1 MHSGYVEELQQARE
15 HRTIKGVVKLEV
27 LVFTHHSKNHH
38 VLQIVNTVV
47 VIALVLCQIRQ
58 DVIHKTLTEDD
69 REHRIHR
76 LRDEPP

>member
-27 LVFTHHSKNHH
+27 LVSTHHSKNHH

-58 DVIHKTLTEDD
+58 DVIHKALTEDD

-76 LRDEPP
+76 LRGEPP

>member
-27 LVFTHHSKNHH
+27 LVSTHHSKNHH

-47 VIALVLCQIRQ
+47 VIALVLCQIR
-58 DVIHKTLTEDD
+58 
-69 REHRIHR
+69 EHRIHR